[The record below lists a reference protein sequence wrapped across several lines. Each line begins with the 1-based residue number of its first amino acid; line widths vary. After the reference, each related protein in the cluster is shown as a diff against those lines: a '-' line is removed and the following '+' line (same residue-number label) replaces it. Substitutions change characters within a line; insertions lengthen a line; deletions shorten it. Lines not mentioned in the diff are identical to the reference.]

1 VEYQILCIQRAD
13 VDGLTEDNEVVSLA
27 EIQGHCPSGSF
38 GHTGRARLL
47 LEFSTAVPVP
57 LMEVGK
63 TYRVTIEEIP
73 DE

>member
-1 VEYQILCIQRAD
+1 MEYQVQCIRRRD
-13 VDGLTEDNEVVSLA
+13 MGELTEDKGTESMTEL
-27 EIQGHCPSGSF
+27 QGHCPPGSF

-47 LEFSTAVPVP
+47 LEFSTDVPVP

-63 TYRVTIEEIP
+63 TYRVTIEELP